1 MRIQDENP
9 IIDALLEQGYH
20 IEEVRDII
28 VHIHEEIMMRK
39 ESKFHTIMIIYETGS
54 VELKWTSNG
63 RGNH

>member
-28 VHIHEEIMMRK
+28 VHIHEEIR
-39 ESKFHTIMIIYETGS
+39 
-54 VELKWTSNG
+54 
-63 RGNH
+63 RGNDIEEIFDMYSLSLNLLHELNRI